1 MGGERFSKKG
11 EFDSGQ
17 APGISPGGIIAWKR
31 MRQKENAMSLF
42 KRKEGPPAATGEA
55 ILSALSGVMDPELGR
70 ELVSLSRIRNV
81 KQRDVLPTFQ
91 KRRGT
96 FLQLFLQSS

>member
-1 MGGERFSKKG
+1 MTAAARRICREGEWAILLTIIDGGGTLQQKRRICPRSIPGRFS
-11 EFDSGQ
+11 
-17 APGISPGGIIAWKR
+17 R
-31 MRQKENAMSLF
+31 
-42 KRKEGPPAATGEA
+42 
-55 ILSALSGVMDPELGR
+55 LSVLTGVMDPELGR